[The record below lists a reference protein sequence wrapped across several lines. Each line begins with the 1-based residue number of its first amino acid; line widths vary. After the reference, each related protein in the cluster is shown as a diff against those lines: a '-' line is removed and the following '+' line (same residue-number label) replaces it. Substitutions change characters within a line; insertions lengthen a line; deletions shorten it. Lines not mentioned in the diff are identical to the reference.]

1 MSLIL
6 DVRNLRVEL
15 PTPRGMLQA
24 VRGIDLQ
31 VNRGEMLCLVG
42 ESGCGK
48 SMTSLA
54 LMGLLPAKAR
64 RSADRLA
71 FCGEDLLTMN
81 ERQLNGIR
89 GARMSM
95 IFQEPMT
102 SLNPSFTLGD
112 QLCEALL
119 AHRKTSR
126 AQARERAV
134 YLLERAGVPQ
144 ASDRLRQYPHQLS
157 GGLRQRVMIAM
168 ALMCGPELIIA
179 DEPTTALDVTIQAQI
194 LRLIRELQQEF
205 GTAVVFIT
213 HDLGVVARIA
223 DRVSVMYAG
232 QVVESAPV
240 QQLYGQPTHPY
251 TQGLLGCIPV
261 RGKTEPGSRLQ
272 AIPGVVPSLIGA
284 VEGCAF
290 YNRCP
295 QARQACLSTPA
306 LLPHAGQAAHAVR
319 CVQAHGGDQLRAAA

>member
-1 MSLIL
+1 M
-6 DVRNLRVEL
+6 
-15 PTPRGMLQA
+15 
-24 VRGIDLQ
+24 
-31 VNRGEMLCLVG
+31 
-42 ESGCGK
+42 
-48 SMTSLA
+48 
-54 LMGLLPAKAR
+54 
-64 RSADRLA
+64 
-71 FCGEDLLTMN
+71 
-81 ERQLNGIR
+81 
-89 GARMSM
+89 
-95 IFQEPMT
+95 
-102 SLNPSFTLGD
+102 
-112 QLCEALL
+112 
-119 AHRKTSR
+119 
-126 AQARERAV
+126 
-134 YLLERAGVPQ
+134 
-144 ASDRLRQYPHQLS
+144 
-157 GGLRQRVMIAM
+157 
-168 ALMCGPELIIA
+168 
-179 DEPTTALDVTIQAQI
+179 
-194 LRLIRELQQEF
+194 
-205 GTAVVFIT
+205 
-213 HDLGVVARIA
+213 VARIA

>member
-102 SLNPSFTLGD
+102 SLNPSFTL
-112 QLCEALL
+112 A
-119 AHRKTSR
+119 TSCAR
-126 AQARERAV
+126 PCWPTARPAGPRPASARSTCSSAQACRR
-134 YLLERAGVPQ
+134 P
-144 ASDRLRQYPHQLS
+144 
-157 GGLRQRVMIAM
+157 
-168 ALMCGPELIIA
+168 
-179 DEPTTALDVTIQAQI
+179 
-194 LRLIRELQQEF
+194 
-205 GTAVVFIT
+205 
-213 HDLGVVARIA
+213 RIA
-223 DRVSVMYAG
+223 CASI
-232 QVVESAPV
+232 
-240 QQLYGQPTHPY
+240 PTN
-251 TQGLLGCIPV
+251 C
-261 RGKTEPGSRLQ
+261 
-272 AIPGVVPSLIGA
+272 
-284 VEGCAF
+284 
-290 YNRCP
+290 
-295 QARQACLSTPA
+295 
-306 LLPHAGQAAHAVR
+306 
-319 CVQAHGGDQLRAAA
+319 RAACASG